1 MLSSN
6 NSSRARD
13 FPSTGEESFLP
24 VVSILSK
31 KLISSEIFSFVSS
44 QILRKRYSQMLAIF
58 LSQVGI
64 FFLFAFPIWLKT
76 NKKFPTLEISF
87 LCLTQDKKMPTFE
100 INICVKF
107 DMRRKKKSRKF
118 FPLSRV
124 KFYANVIL
132 KCRQFLFI
140 SSRKFFPSSQVN
152 FYANVIL
159 KCWQFFL
166 SRVGN
171 YFLRLES
178 NFTQTLFWNVGN
190 FFYLKLEFF
199 SLSLVKF
206 YANIILKHRPFF
218 YLESEIFS
226 FVLTWDEGKHFR
238 LEIKKICRYLR
249 ITFA

>member
-1 MLSSN
+1 MLSGN

-44 QILRKRYSQMLAIF
+44 QILRKRYSQTLAIF
-58 LSQVGI
+58 FYPKSEF

-140 SSRKFFPSSQVN
+140 LSRKFFPSSQVN

-159 KCWQFFL
+159 KCRQFFL

-171 YFLRLES
+171 YFLCLES

-190 FFYLKLEFF
+190 FFISSWNFF
-199 SLSLVKF
+199 L
-206 YANIILKHRPFF
+206 
-218 YLESEIFS
+218 
-226 FVLTWDEGKHFR
+226 R
-238 LEIKKICRYLR
+238 L
-249 ITFA
+249 

>member
-1 MLSSN
+1 M
-6 NSSRARD
+6 SRVKFYAN
-13 FPSTGEESFLP
+13 
-24 VVSILSK
+24 VIL
-31 KLISSEIFSFVSS
+31 
-44 QILRKRYSQMLAIF
+44 KRWQFF

-140 SSRKFFPSSQVN
+140 SSRKFFFVSSQILRKPYSQMSAIS
-152 FYANVIL
+152 FYLESEIFSFVSS
-159 KCWQFFL
+159 QFLRKRYSQMLAIFL

>member
-1 MLSSN
+1 M
-6 NSSRARD
+6 
-13 FPSTGEESFLP
+13 
-24 VVSILSK
+24 
-31 KLISSEIFSFVSS
+31 
-44 QILRKRYSQMLAIF
+44 ILR
-58 LSQVGI
+58 VGN
-64 FFLFAFPIWLKT
+64 L
-76 NKKFPTLEISF
+76 KFPTLELGF

-107 DMRRKKKSRKF
+107 NTRRKKKSWKF

-132 KCRQFLFI
+132 KCWQFFLSWVGIFFVSSQILRKPYSQMSAISFYLQSEIFSFVSSQFLRKRYSQMLAIFFI
-140 SSRKFFPSSQVN
+140 SSRKLFPSSRVK

-159 KCWQFFL
+159 KCRQ
-166 SRVGN
+166 
-171 YFLRLES
+171 
-178 NFTQTLFWNVGN
+178 